1 MLMRGACGLVFV
13 SPPFGRAISAG
24 RIAARGGAGWRDR
37 VGGPARAGS
46 SAPAGSS
53 NRRGESID
61 QESCGAILV
70 EVLVGERVSEI
81 DS

>member
-1 MLMRGACGLVFV
+1 MISIKPVWASHQRGQDRGARR
-13 SPPFGRAISAG
+13 GRV
-24 RIAARGGAGWRDR
+24 R
-37 VGGPARAGS
+37 GPARAGS

>member
-1 MLMRGACGLVFV
+1 M
-13 SPPFGRAISAG
+13 G
-24 RIAARGGAGWRDR
+24 RIAARGGRPQGQWWRGR
-37 VGGPARAGS
+37 GPARAGS